1 MTKQDASRGIDIL
14 SKTVYRDLKQAGY
27 GRADIVAFASNIL
40 GHLTD
45 EAKQQTAALETVSA
59 EGSLQAV

>member
-1 MTKQDASRGIDIL
+1 MTKQDATRGIDIL

-45 EAKQQTAALETVSA
+45 EAKQPQQALETVAA